1 METLTVIHEDIE
13 ENVPEECSD
22 MIQKLKDDLALA
34 LRKIEEY
41 EVKLMGMENSENELK
56 ELMSLTQLKNSEV
69 FALERK
75 VNDLLLK
82 NEEKDKQIIS
92 MLSMNT
98 DFKLLVESS
107 EKSVQTDLQ
116 VHDEVEAKLIQTE
129 VKNAKLKEML
139 ISQIEEIQKFKTVEA
154 SRDLPQFAKK
164 KVEPRSKL
172 GGYCPLFLRKPKDS

>member
-22 MIQKLKDDLALA
+22 MIQKLKDDLASA
-34 LRKIEEY
+34 LNKIEEY
-41 EVKLMGMENSENELK
+41 EFKLQAMENNENGLK
-56 ELMSLTQLKNSEV
+56 ELMSLCQVKNSEV

-75 VNDLLLK
+75 VKDLLLK

-107 EKSVQTDLQ
+107 EKGVQTDFQ
-116 VHDEVEAKLIQTE
+116 VQDEVEVKLMQTE

-139 ISQIEEIQKFKTVEA
+139 ISQIEEIQKLKTAEA
-154 SRDLPQFAKK
+154 SRDLPQFTKK
-164 KVEPRSKL
+164 KLEPRSKF
-172 GGYCPLFLRKPKDS
+172 GGYCPLFLRKPKDA